1 MAIRADKNKSAAQ
14 LDGPRAL
21 RPEERRSALELIN
34 SSLRPNGPPTILKE
48 YPLVLGKENLN
59 NMRVIVKGGEVLSHA
74 AVYFSKLRSGDAVF
88 EVGGVGSVATHSEYR
103 GRGLASAVIR
113 DCVRIMKESR
123 CHLSV
128 LWTQRHDFYRNL
140 GYEAA
145 GSEYLF
151 RARASDFAHVSRDCK
166 VVPYSRRRLP
176 AIIEIHERETLRT
189 ERTRKQYETYLGI
202 PKTKTLLAMRG
213 NTVTAYAVMGKG
225 EDFGN
230 CIHESGGDAGDLL
243 CLAREFTSLSSSG
256 EIMIL
261 VPAQEN
267 EFTRLLRRMRLTE
280 MFEYLAMMR
289 IIDLEG
295 LSSLLHDCLSRRL
308 GGDFRVWRSQSG
320 LMMKV
325 GGEEAEVEQEQK
337 LVRVLFGPEPASSL
351 LRGFSHETL
360 CALDGVLPIPLF
372 IWGLDSV

>member
-14 LDGPRAL
+14 LDGPRVL
-21 RPEERRSALELIN
+21 RPEERRSALDLIN
-34 SSLRPNGPPTILKE
+34 SALRPNGPSTILKE
-48 YPLVLGKENLN
+48 YPLVLGKGNLH
-59 NMRVIVKGGEVLSHA
+59 NMRVVVKGREVLSHA
-74 AVYFSKLRSGDAVF
+74 ALYFSKLRSRDIVF
-88 EVGGVGSVATHSEYR
+88 DVGGVGSVATHPEYR

-113 DCVRIMKESR
+113 DCVSIMKESH

-128 LWTQRHDFYRNL
+128 LWTQRHDFYRKL

-166 VVPYSRRRLP
+166 VVPYSRRRLS

-213 NTVTAYAVMGKG
+213 NAVTAYAVMGKG

-230 CIHESGGDAGDLL
+230 CIHEWGGNAGDLL
-243 CLAREFTSLSSSG
+243 SLVREFTSSSSSG

-261 VPAQEN
+261 APAQEN

-289 IIDLEG
+289 IIDLES
-295 LSSLLHDCLSRRL
+295 LSSLLHNCLSPRL
-308 GGDFRVWRSQSG
+308 GGEFRVWRSASG
-320 LMMKV
+320 LMMKA
-325 GGEEAEVEQEQK
+325 GAEEAKVEQEQK

-351 LRGFSHETL
+351 LGGFSPQTL
-360 CALDGVLPIPLF
+360 RALDGALPIPLF